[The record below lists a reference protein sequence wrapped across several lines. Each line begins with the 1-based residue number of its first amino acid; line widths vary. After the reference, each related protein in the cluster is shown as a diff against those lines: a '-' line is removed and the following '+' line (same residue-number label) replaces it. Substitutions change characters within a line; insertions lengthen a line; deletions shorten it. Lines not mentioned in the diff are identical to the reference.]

1 MSLLTTVW
9 EMLEFIFS
17 RANNKI
23 SSVSTEQLRALSAL
37 EILDLSSNKL
47 VDVKRFP
54 TLPLKNL

>member
-1 MSLLTTVW
+1 
-9 EMLEFIFS
+9 MLEFIFS